1 MFKSIK
7 ENLLISG
14 LVLGATVGA
23 GLFVLPGVFAAAGW
37 AVGLLSMFVV
47 VLAISFTHSLFW
59 RALVKSGGGSG
70 LLALVKGRLGKW
82 AGGVAFWT
90 LVGGLTLTL
99 AAYLNLGT
107 GFLKIIFPSLGTP
120 LLVFWIAASLPAL
133 FGLKKMARLDIGVV
147 SAMVA
152 LILFIFIS
160 APDKT
165 AIFSYPAVL
174 GGGAAASFGALLF
187 SLAGWTAVEP
197 ALKLSRDKGGDNKA
211 RFLGFGT
218 VFSAV
223 LFLLFIIGI
232 FGSSPTV
239 SGDTISGLTSWPG
252 WKLETLALLGT
263 FTILSVHMMISAEIK
278 RSLASSYGREEI
290 PGILYVI
297 FIPLLLVLG
306 GLNEFQKTVSLAG
319 GVFLAGQYIFILLVS
334 KKILDSSGA
343 EKFFANFLIFI
354 FSLSALY
361 QAYAFIVK

>member
-1 MFKSIK
+1 VLNKIK

-37 AVGLLSMFVV
+37 AIGLISMFVV
-47 VLAISFTHSLFW
+47 VLSISFAHSLFW
-59 RALVKSGGGSG
+59 RALAKSGGGNG
-70 LLALVKGRLGKW
+70 LLALIKEKLGKW

-99 AAYLNLGT
+99 AAYLNLGA
-107 GFLKIIFPSLGTP
+107 GFLTIIFPSLGTP
-120 LLVFWIAASLPAL
+120 LLVFWMAASLPAL
-133 FGLKKMARLDIGVV
+133 FGLKKLVRLDIGVV
-147 SAMVA
+147 SAMVV
-152 LILFIFIS
+152 LILFIFFS
-160 APDKT
+160 APNKS
-165 AIFSYPAVL
+165 AVFLYPAAL
-174 GGGAAASFGALLF
+174 GGGAIASFGALLF

-197 ALKLSRDKGGDNKA
+197 ALKLSRGKNGDNKA
-211 RFLGFGT
+211 IFLGLGT

-223 LFLLFIIGI
+223 LFLLFITGI
-232 FGSSPTV
+232 FGSSPTI
-239 SGDTISGLTSWPG
+239 SGDTISGLASWPG
-252 WKLETLALLGT
+252 WKLGALALLGT

-278 RSLASSYGREEI
+278 RSLASNYGHEEML
-290 PGILYVI
+290 GILYVI
-297 FIPLLLVLG
+297 FIPLLLVLA
-306 GLNEFQKTVSLAG
+306 GLNEFQETVSLAG

-334 KKILDSSGA
+334 KKILGSSGA